1 MEQVEARA
9 PVVKEEDQDDGHALK
24 GDNEKIEDAVEISS
38 GKTSQILVDKKKEEE
53 EDQHERTASS
63 LLLLAGEFGNNDTKV
78 LQLLNEAGSNYS
90 FKGLMRKL
98 NLHQQSLSRAL
109 HRLQEMGLVERTAS
123 GYRLGSIMST
133 TTTSTTNTINNSA
146 QLTARRPKG
155 IEYTQLLQTYVPGNV
170 KSADV
175 IRQLVGKWFKNMRWL
190 GMIESE
196 TGHTLQWTSEDGS
209 FQINLRLIS
218 DYVIIETNASTEKEK
233 VQAMS
238 GSYAIY
244 EQITRA
250 VQSRLLAAANS
261 SSLFRLDYH
270 RSVNN

>member
-9 PVVKEEDQDDGHALK
+9 PAVKEEEDDGHALK
-24 GDNEKIEDAVEISS
+24 GDNEKIEDTVEISS

-53 EDQHERTASS
+53 DDQQEQPLS
-63 LLLLAGEFGNNDTKV
+63 LLLTGEFGNNDTKV

-123 GYRLGSIMST
+123 GYKLGSVIS
-133 TTTSTTNTINNSA
+133 TINNSVR
-146 QLTARRPKG
+146 QTTARRPKG
-155 IEYTQLLQTYVPGNV
+155 IEYTQLLQTFVPGNV

-175 IRQLVGKWFKNMRWL
+175 IRQLIGKWFKNMRWL

-250 VQSRLLAAANS
+250 VQSRLLAAATNS

-270 RSVNN
+270 GSVNN